1 MMKPYIEN
9 AKKQKINLDDLQL
22 PRDAFEDR
30 AKRRIALGLILSE
43 VIQKNSITLDNDK
56 VRSTIE
62 DLAKSYERPEDVV
75 KWYYD
80 DKSRLTDI
88 QQMVLEDQAVDWLA
102 SQATI
107 TEEQSSFDAIMEQK
121 NAYA

>member
-1 MMKPYIEN
+1 M
-9 AKKQKINLDDLQL
+9 QL